1 MRRQF
6 IKLTA
11 DDVSQMSDSQRIMFD
26 AGRLFELDRILK
38 VLESNDA
45 WWLIDTASNIEKQNT
60 VNNLKKLLKG
70 GK

>member
-1 MRRQF
+1 MSRTL
-6 IKLTA
+6 KVTA
-11 DDVSQMSDSQRIMFD
+11 QDVAQMSDSQRIMFN
-26 AGRLFELDRILK
+26 AGRAFELDRILK

-45 WWLIDTASNIEKQNT
+45 WWLIDTASSIEKQNT

>member
-45 WWLIDTASNIEKQNT
+45 WWLIDTASSIEKQNT

>member
-1 MRRQF
+1 MGRTL
-6 IKLTA
+6 KVTA
-11 DDVSQMSDSQRIMFD
+11 QDIAQMSDSQRIMFN
-26 AGRLFELDRILK
+26 AGRAFELDRILK

-45 WWLIDTASNIEKQNT
+45 WWLIDTVSNIEKQNT

>member
-1 MRRQF
+1 MSRTL
-6 IKLTA
+6 KVTA
-11 DDVSQMSDSQRIMFD
+11 QDVAQMSDSQRIMFN
-26 AGRLFELDRILK
+26 AGRAFELDRILK

-45 WWLIDTASNIEKQNT
+45 WWLIDTVSNIEKQNT

>member
-11 DDVSQMSDSQRIMFD
+11 DDVAQMSDSQRIMFD

-45 WWLIDTASNIEKQNT
+45 WWLIDTASSIEKENT
-60 VNNLKKLLKG
+60 VNNLKKLFKG
-70 GK
+70 EK

>member
-1 MRRQF
+1 VSRTL
-6 IKLTA
+6 KVTA
-11 DDVSQMSDSQRIMFD
+11 QDVAQMSDSQRIMFN
-26 AGRLFELDRILK
+26 AGRAFELDRILK

-45 WWLIDTASNIEKQNT
+45 WWLIDTVSNIEKQNT

>member
-1 MRRQF
+1 MSRTL
-6 IKLTA
+6 KVTA
-11 DDVSQMSDSQRIMFD
+11 QDVAQMSDSQRIMFN
-26 AGRLFELDRILK
+26 AGRAFELDRILK